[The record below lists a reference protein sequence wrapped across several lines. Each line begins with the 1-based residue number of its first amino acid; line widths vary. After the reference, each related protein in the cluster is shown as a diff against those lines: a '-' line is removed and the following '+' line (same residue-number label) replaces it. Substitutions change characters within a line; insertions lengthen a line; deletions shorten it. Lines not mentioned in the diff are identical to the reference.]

1 MGARGVI
8 VLVAA
13 LVLLGL
19 ALFMFDLPR
28 PGNDDMAPSIRKG
41 DLLFA
46 CRVCGTPQ
54 RGDVVLFTPPDGKG
68 LIVRRVMALPG
79 DTVAVKEGT
88 MLVNGVPLEHVEP
101 ADAPSL
107 SLAGERSPL
116 AVSIERNGTHLYRV
130 VRDVSVAPTGDRA
143 PVKLGDEY
151 FLAADRRTQAK
162 DSRDYGPVAHAAV
175 RSTVLRI
182 LRAGDGDGARPKRL
196 P

>member
-8 VLVAA
+8 VLVAT
-13 LVLLGL
+13 LVVLGL

-28 PGNDDMAPSIRKG
+28 PDSDDMAPSIRKG

-46 CRVCGTPQ
+46 CRVCGAPA
-54 RGDVVLFTPPDGKG
+54 RGDVVLFTPPEGKG
-68 LIVRRVMALPG
+68 LIVRRVVALPG
-79 DTVAVKEGT
+79 DTVEVKKGM
-88 MLVNGVPLEHVEP
+88 MLVNGAPLQD
-101 ADAPSL
+101 ADSANAQSL
-107 SLAGERSPL
+107 TLAGEAHKL
-116 AVSIERNGTHLYRV
+116 AVSVETNGTHQYRV
-130 VRDVSVAPTGDRA
+130 IRDVSVPATGERA

-151 FLAADRRTQAK
+151 FLAADRRTKAK

-182 LRAGDGDGARPKRL
+182 LRAGDGDGSRPKRI

>member
-8 VLVAA
+8 LLVAT
-13 LVLLGL
+13 LVVMGL

-28 PGNDDMAPSIRKG
+28 PASDDMAPSIRKG

-46 CRVCGTPQ
+46 CRVCGAPA

-68 LIVRRVMALPG
+68 LVLRRVIALPG
-79 DTVAVKEGT
+79 DTVEVKNGV
-88 MLVNGVPLEHVEP
+88 MLVNGAPLEHVDPPE
-101 ADAPSL
+101 APPF
-107 SLAGERSPL
+107 SLAGETRHF
-116 AVSIERNGTHLYRV
+116 AVSVEKNGTHEYRTI
-130 VRDVSVAPTGDRA
+130 RDASVPPPGDRK

-151 FLAADRRTQAK
+151 FLAADRRTQTS
-162 DSRDYGPVAHAAV
+162 DSRAYGPVAHAAM

-182 LRAGDGDGARPKRL
+182 LRAGDGDASRPKHL

>member
-8 VLVAA
+8 LLVAT
-13 LVLLGL
+13 LVVLGL

-28 PGNDDMAPSIRKG
+28 PASDDMAPSIRKG

-46 CRVCGTPQ
+46 CRVCGAPA

-68 LIVRRVMALPG
+68 LVVRRVIALPG
-79 DTVAVKEGT
+79 DTIEMKKGV
-88 MLVNGVPLEHVEP
+88 MLVNGKPLDHMEP
-101 ADAPSL
+101 PEAPPL
-107 SLAGERSPL
+107 ALAGEPRRFV
-116 AVSIERNGTHLYRV
+116 VSVEKNGTHEYRTIHDTTV
-130 VRDVSVAPTGDRA
+130 PLLGDRA

-151 FLAADRRTQAK
+151 FLAADRRTQAT

-182 LRAGDGDGARPKRL
+182 LRPGDGDASRPKHL

>member
-8 VLVAA
+8 LLVAT

-28 PGNDDMAPSIRKG
+28 PGSDDMAPSIRKG

-46 CRVCGTPQ
+46 CRVCGAPA

-68 LIVRRVMALPG
+68 LIVRRVIALPG
-79 DTVAVKEGT
+79 DTVEVKGGT
-88 MLVNGVPLEHVEP
+88 MLVNGTSLEHADP
-101 ADAPSL
+101 AETRVT
-107 SLAGERSPL
+107 LAGEPS
-116 AVSIERNGTHLYRV
+116 AFVVKVETNGAHQYRII
-130 VRDVSVAPTGDRA
+130 RDVGVPAAGDRK

-162 DSRDYGPVAHAAV
+162 DSRDYGPVAHEAV

-182 LRAGDGDGARPKRL
+182 LRTGDGDAARPKRI

>member
-8 VLVAA
+8 LLVAT
-13 LVLLGL
+13 LVVLGL

-28 PGNDDMAPSIRKG
+28 PASDDMAPSIRKG

-46 CRVCGTPQ
+46 CRVCGAPA

-68 LIVRRVMALPG
+68 LVLRRVMALPG
-79 DTVAVKEGT
+79 DTVEVRKGVV
-88 MLVNGVPLEHVEP
+88 MVNGVPLEHVDPPE
-101 ADAPSL
+101 APPFA
-107 SLAGERSPL
+107 LAGEPRRF
-116 AVSIERNGTHLYRV
+116 AVSVEKNGAHEYRV
-130 VRDVSVAPTGDRA
+130 IRDLTVAPLGDRK

-151 FLAADRRTQAK
+151 FLAADRRTQAS
-162 DSRDYGPVAHAAV
+162 DSRDYGPVAHGAM

-182 LRAGDGDGARPKRL
+182 LRAGDGDASRPKHL

>member
-8 VLVAA
+8 MLVAA

-19 ALFMFDLPR
+19 ALFIFDLPR
-28 PGNDDMAPSIRKG
+28 PDSDDMAPNIRKG

-46 CRVCGTPQ
+46 CRVCGAPV

-68 LIVRRVMALPG
+68 LIVRRVIALPG
-79 DTVAVKEGT
+79 DTIEVKKGV
-88 MLVNGVPLEHVEP
+88 MLVNGAPLVEVDP
-101 ADAPSL
+101 AYTPPFT
-107 SLAGERSPL
+107 LAGEPHEL
-116 AVSIERNGTHLYRV
+116 TVSVEKNGMHEYRV
-130 VRDVSVAPTGDRA
+130 IRDVTLAPSPDRR
-143 PVKLGDEY
+143 PLKLGDEY

-182 LRAGDGDGARPKRL
+182 LRAGDGDGTRPKRL